1 MEKKPVIFFDQQ
13 EALDFYFE
21 HKPVPDFKTT
31 IEYEHFLETE
41 VVAKQL
47 KSGREYFF
55 VSR

>member
-1 MEKKPVIFFDQQ
+1 MEKPVIFFNQQ

-21 HKPVPDFKTT
+21 NKPMPDFKTT

-47 KSGREYFF
+47 KSGREYFV